1 MSSLITSCLR
11 RYGLGPV
18 VTSVTLIS
26 IVLSLAISGFVHAV
40 VLGIEMPLSAWIIT
54 IGCPLLIAP
63 TMSFHS
69 FSLLLRLDQAHEQ
82 LRIISITDH
91 LTGASNRRHFM
102 ERLLAEVQRS
112 LREHTPFSVALI
124 DIDNFKAVN
133 DLHGHLAGDEVLRRL
148 ARACMAQVREGDTF
162 ARFGGEEFAVLLP
175 GTSVEQA
182 LSWLERLRQQ
192 VAELRVEL
200 PSASLAV
207 TISIGLA
214 SPATMSTQ
222 AGAQIDAALRLADEA
237 LYRAKREGKN
247 RVALPLPVA
256 A

>member
-1 MSSLITSCLR
+1 MSSLITRCLR
-11 RYGLGPV
+11 RHGLWPV
-18 VTSVTLIS
+18 IAGATLIA

-40 VLGIEMPLSAWIIT
+40 VLGIEMPLAAWLIT

-69 FSLLLRLDQAHEQ
+69 FSLLIRLDQAHEQ
-82 LRIISITDH
+82 LRVISITDH
-91 LTGASNRRHFM
+91 LTRAANRRHFM
-102 ERLLAEVQRS
+102 ERLLAEAERS
-112 LREHTPFSVALI
+112 LRDGSPYSVALI

-133 DLHGHLAGDEVLRRL
+133 DEHGHLVGDEVLCRL
-148 ARACMAQVREGDTF
+148 AQACMAQVRDSDTF

-175 GTSVEQA
+175 GTGVEQA
-182 LSWLERLRQQ
+182 LGWLERLRQH
-192 VAELRVEL
+192 VADLRVEL
-200 PSASLAV
+200 PSATLAV

-214 SPATMSTQ
+214 SPGQKATP
-222 AGAQIDAALRLADEA
+222 AAAQIDAALRLADEA

-247 RVALPLPVA
+247 RVALPVPVA